1 LQRIGA
7 KKLEIILVF
16 KIAALGIIIGLA
28 NIVLE
33 KIEKKDI
40 SMLVTLAGVML
51 AIFLLIPELKQ
62 LLGTIF
68 EIFDLY
74 G

>member
-1 LQRIGA
+1 
-7 KKLEIILVF
+7 VF

-62 LLGTIF
+62 LLSTIF

>member
-1 LQRIGA
+1 M
-7 KKLEIILVF
+7 EIILVF

-40 SMLVTLAGVML
+40 SMLVTLAGVMF

-62 LLGTIF
+62 LLSTIF